1 MGIFS
6 GENKPQVAHGPVDSI
21 IGSKAKF
28 KGELISSGAVSV
40 NGEFEGKIS
49 TKGEVIVAR
58 GSKVLGDI
66 EAGSVI
72 VSGKVNGNITAD
84 HQLEIAKTGRV
95 HGDLVGGRIT
105 IEEGSSY
112 RGRVKVAGAKEEV
125 EEDEVE
131 EEQTEIV
138 EEAPV
143 NDQEVSQAPMFK

>member
-1 MGIFS
+1 MGMFS
-6 GENKPQVAHGPVDSI
+6 GENKQVVHGAVDSI

-49 TKGEVIVAR
+49 TKGEVIVSR

-66 EAGSVI
+66 EASSVI
-72 VSGKVNGNITAD
+72 VSGKVNGNISASQ
-84 HQLEIAKTGRV
+84 QLEIAKTGRV
-95 HGDLVGGRIT
+95 HGDLIGGRIT

-112 RGRVKVAGAKEEV
+112 RGRVKVAGAEEEV
-125 EEDEVE
+125 Q

-138 EEAPV
+138 EEEARPV
-143 NDQEVSQAPMFK
+143 IDKEVSQAPMFK